1 MDKYEYNLK
10 LDQMKTFLADENYE
24 EAANIADSINW
35 NKIKNV
41 NALIKAG
48 EVYEKAERYEDSKE
62 VLLLAYD
69 RSPIGRMIIY
79 KLAEVAIKMGD
90 FTAAE
95 EYYEEFV
102 KIAPHDNLRYVL
114 RYNIKKNQGA
124 SYDELIPILEELKE
138 QEYTEEWA
146 YELAYLYHKNG
157 DVDKCIDACDELILW
172 FGDGPYVERAL
183 ELKMCYQPL
192 TKIQE
197 EKYRKFR
204 LEKEGY
210 TEISAEEMERAGE
223 TVHAPV
229 MIPKVDVN
237 TEKFNTVNLQEEIAK
252 GMQQIIAATEKETV
266 SDTMDNIKK
275 IVEDIPYLQIPREEE
290 KKQQE
295 TSHIETDEE
304 IDGSLK
310 INFQEMLGEESDGQI
325 SLVMDEKAQLEK
337 QITGQMTIQDILEEW
352 EKTRRAAE
360 AALEEAKQR
369 KLESAKARALIEAGD
384 IMDRLNDVIPKLDAG
399 VSPKE
404 LLEEE
409 YLQGQDK
416 EEIPILRNIVP
427 KKVVA
432 DDIGIPNQEISEEMA
447 VPIPEVDLSNAS
459 AMGMS
464 GEIDAVPDMDMSG
477 EINAVPAMDMSGEI
491 DAVPDMDMSGE
502 IDAAE
507 IDMLSAQELGVSD
520 MDIADDVNMS
530 EDIAAMDE
538 IEVPEVE
545 IPDDIAMPDGIEA
558 SDMTEISDD
567 ISVSADIEI
576 PEDVQESES
585 VEAPEDMQMPE
596 SVEAPE
602 DMQMPES
609 VEAPEDMKV
618 PEVNISEIDIS
629 ANDSLENFEVP
640 KIDLSGIDLSFGNM
654 ENTVD
659 NQKSTIPET
668 NIPGEDNIKEDKISM
683 AETKRMPV
691 IKQVPRFSEHKQAT
705 SRMPEIKI
713 PEILM
718 PEDLDKSD
726 EEPEIPVLEE
736 LTEEQKAVFSYFV
749 PVKGME
755 DQLCKAISS
764 LSAKLANKGS
774 VGTGNLII
782 QGEQGCGKTVLATSL
797 IKVLQMDGGY
807 PKGKIGK
814 IDAAAL
820 NNKDAQQMLK
830 KVAGGC
836 LIIEKAGDINRN
848 TAVSLALLM
857 AHDTNGTII
866 ILEDTSKGIKKALTQ
881 DEGFAKL
888 FSDKISVPIFT
899 NDELVSFARS
909 YSNELGYE
917 IDEMAV
923 LALYNRISNIQRL
936 DQAATLTEVKEIV
949 DEAIER
955 EAHGGL
961 KKAISILTAKRYTED
976 DKIVLTERNFEE
988 I

>member
-41 NALIKAG
+41 NALVKAG

-459 AMGMS
+459 A
-464 GEIDAVPDMDMSG
+464 IDMSS
-477 EINAVPAMDMSGEI
+477 EIN
-491 DAVPDMDMSGE
+491 AVPDMDMSGE

-713 PEILM
+713 PEISM

>member
-41 NALIKAG
+41 NALVKAG

-447 VPIPEVDLSNAS
+447 VPIPEADLSNAS
-459 AMGMS
+459 A
-464 GEIDAVPDMDMSG
+464 IDMSG
-477 EINAVPAMDMSGEI
+477 AVNVMPAMGMSGEI

-545 IPDDIAMPDGIEA
+545 IPDDIAIPDGIEA

-585 VEAPEDMQMPE
+585 VE
-596 SVEAPE
+596 VPE

-659 NQKSTIPET
+659 NKKSTIPET
-668 NIPGEDNIKEDKISM
+668 NIPSEDNIKEDKISM

-713 PEILM
+713 PEISM

-820 NNKDAQQMLK
+820 NKKDAQQMLK

>member
-10 LDQMKTFLADENYE
+10 LDQMKSCLAEENYE
-24 EAANIADSINW
+24 AAAEIADSINW

-41 NALIKAG
+41 NALVKAG
-48 EVYEKAERYEDSKE
+48 EVYDKAERYADSRE

-95 EYYEEFV
+95 EYYDEFV

-114 RYNIKKNQGA
+114 RYNIRKNQGA
-124 SYDELIPILEELKE
+124 SYDEIISILEEFKD

-157 DVDKCIDACDELILW
+157 NVEKCIDACDELILW

-210 TEISAEEMERAGE
+210 TEISAEEMEKAGE
-223 TVHAPV
+223 TVHPSV
-229 MIPKVDVN
+229 VIPKVDIN
-237 TEKFNTVNLQEEIAK
+237 PEKFNTVNLQEEIAK
-252 GMQQIIAATEKETV
+252 GMQQIMQATEKETV
-266 SDTMDNIKK
+266 SDTMDSIKK
-275 IVEDIPYLQIPREEE
+275 IVEEIPYLQIPREES
-290 KKQQE
+290 E
-295 TSHIETDEE
+295 TPETAHIETDEE

-325 SLVMDEKAQLEK
+325 SLVMDEKAQVEK
-337 QITGQMTIQDILEEW
+337 QITGQMSIQDILDEW

-360 AALEEAKQR
+360 AALQEAEQR
-369 KLESAKARALIEAGD
+369 KLESAKARALIEAED
-384 IMDRLNDVIPKLDAG
+384 IMERLNDVIPKLDAG

-409 YLQGQDK
+409 YLQGGENSSTMRELKAPDVD
-416 EEIPILRNIVP
+416 IPILEPVAP
-427 KKVVA
+427 VAGVVA
-432 DDIGIPNQEISEEMA
+432 PEIKLPEVEISEIEL
-447 VPIPEVDLSNAS
+447 PEIEL
-459 AMGMS
+459 
-464 GEIDAVPDMDMSG
+464 P
-477 EINAVPAMDMSGEI
+477 
-491 DAVPDMDMSGE
+491 
-502 IDAAE
+502 E
-507 IDMLSAQELGVSD
+507 IDMSDIEAPEEKAEEEEKLPEIELPEIEMPDIDVPEEKAEKEKLPEIELPENELPDIEVSEEKIEEEKLPEIEMPQEDENRLEEQLLEEEIYRADSIDIDTDSADEISEMDTANEEVS
-520 MDIADDVNMS
+520 
-530 EDIAAMDE
+530 E
-538 IEVPEVE
+538 IEVPEITLPE
-545 IPDDIAMPDGIEA
+545 IEEPEEEKVA
-558 SDMTEISDD
+558 
-567 ISVSADIEI
+567 VSK
-576 PEDVQESES
+576 Q
-585 VEAPEDMQMPE
+585 
-596 SVEAPE
+596 
-602 DMQMPES
+602 
-609 VEAPEDMKV
+609 
-618 PEVNISEIDIS
+618 
-629 ANDSLENFEVP
+629 
-640 KIDLSGIDLSFGNM
+640 
-654 ENTVD
+654 
-659 NQKSTIPET
+659 
-668 NIPGEDNIKEDKISM
+668 DKIAM
-683 AETKRMPV
+683 AETRRMPV
-691 IKQVPRFSEHKQAT
+691 IKQ
-705 SRMPEIKI
+705 SRI
-713 PEILM
+713 PEIAI
-718 PEDLDKSD
+718 PEDLDLSD
-726 EEPEIPVLEE
+726 EEIEVPVIEE
-736 LTEEQKAVFSYFV
+736 LSDEQKAIFSYFV

-755 DQLCKAISS
+755 DQLCRAINS

-774 VGTGNLII
+774 EGTGNLII

-797 IKVLQMDGGY
+797 IKVLQLDGGK
-807 PKGKIGK
+807 PSGKVGK

-820 NNKDAQQMLK
+820 NNKDPQQLLR

-836 LIIEKAGDINRN
+836 LIIEKAGDINRS
-848 TAVSLALLM
+848 TAVALALLM
-857 AHDTNGTII
+857 AHDTNGTLI
-866 ILEDTSKGIKKALTQ
+866 ILEDTSKGIKRALAQ
-881 DEGFAKL
+881 DDGFAKQ
-888 FSDKISVPIFT
+888 FQNKISVPIFT

-917 IDEMAV
+917 IEEMAV

-936 DQAATLTEVKEIV
+936 DQATTLTEVKEIV